1 MTDRI
6 RVNPDVLEDTGKSLR
21 YVATEFANADDI
33 SDEYS
38 SVVGHDGLADRL
50 RDFADN
56 WDDKRAEMLKAI
68 EGLGEATE
76 GIGSAFTEADT
87 EMYDALMG
95 KDG

>member
-1 MTDRI
+1 VTDSI
-6 RVNPDVLEDTGKSLR
+6 RVKPSVLEDTGRSLR
-21 YVATEFANADDI
+21 YVATEFANAGDI

-38 SVVGHDGLADRL
+38 SVVGHDGLAGRL

-56 WDDKRAEMLKAI
+56 WDDKRAEMLEAI
-68 EGLGEATE
+68 QGLGEATE
-76 GIGSAFTEADT
+76 GIGSAFTEADN